1 MSSRSKNQKILANMV
16 LHNKQTNND
25 KARLNT
31 LYRGL
36 VNGLANLH
44 KLRKLVATKNER
56 RRVQKELTA
65 IHKNMRMVEN
75 DMKKLE
81 EKKMFIESELKKL
94 HVEIPRRNKEYANRR
109 AALKKSNY
117 IKKTTS
123 TALKKE
129 FGMNKNNKK

>member
-16 LHNKQTNND
+16 LHKKQTNND

-36 VNGLANLH
+36 VKMYENVN
-44 KLRKLVATKNER
+44 KERKFTDRSK
-56 RRVQKELTA
+56 VQKDLTN
-65 IHKNMRMVEN
+65 IRKKKREVEN
-75 DMKKLE
+75 DMKKLK
-81 EKKMFIESELKKL
+81 EKEKFIESELRRL
-94 HVEIPRRNKEYANRR
+94 HEEIPRRNKEYANRI

>member
-1 MSSRSKNQKILANMV
+1 MV

-36 VNGLANLH
+36 VKMRENVN
-44 KLRKLVATKNER
+44 KERKFTDRSK
-56 RRVQKELTA
+56 VQKDLTN
-65 IHKNMRMVEN
+65 IRKKMREVEN
-75 DMKKLE
+75 DMKKLK
-81 EKKMFIESELKKL
+81 EKKMFIESVLQRL
-94 HVEIPRRNKEYANRR
+94 RVEIPRRNKEYANKR
-109 AALKKSNY
+109 ARLKNSNY

-129 FGMNKNNKK
+129 LGMNKNNKK

>member
-36 VNGLANLH
+36 VKMYENEN
-44 KLRKLVATKNER
+44 KERKFTDRSK
-56 RRVQKELTA
+56 VQKDLTN
-65 IHKNMRMVEN
+65 ISKKMREVEN
-75 DMKKLE
+75 DMKKLR

>member
-1 MSSRSKNQKILANMV
+1 MSSRSINQKVLAKMV
-16 LHNKQTNND
+16 LLQNQTNND

-36 VNGLANLH
+36 VKMSANVN
-44 KLRKLVATKNER
+44 KERKFTKTMSER
-56 RRVQKELTA
+56 SRVQKEVTK
-65 IHKNMRMVEN
+65 IHKRMREVEN

-81 EKKMFIESELKKL
+81 KKEKFIESVLQRL
-94 HVEIPRRNKEYANRR
+94 RVEIPRRNKEYANKR
-109 AALKKSNY
+109 ARLKNSNY

-129 FGMNKNNKK
+129 LGMNKNNKK

>member
-1 MSSRSKNQKILANMV
+1 MSSRSKNQNILANMV
-16 LHNKQTNND
+16 LHKKQTNND

-36 VNGLANLH
+36 VKMYDNVN
-44 KLRKLVATKNER
+44 KERKFTDRSK
-56 RRVQKELTA
+56 VQKDLTN
-65 IHKNMRMVEN
+65 IRKKKREVEN
-75 DMKKLE
+75 DMKKLK
-81 EKKMFIESELKKL
+81 EKEKFIESELRRL
-94 HVEIPRRNKEYANRR
+94 HEEIPRRNKEYANRI

>member
-36 VNGLANLH
+36 VKMYENVN
-44 KLRKLVATKNER
+44 KERKFTDRSK
-56 RRVQKELTA
+56 VQKDLTN
-65 IHKNMRMVEN
+65 IHKKMREFEN
-75 DMKKLE
+75 DMKKLK
-81 EKKMFIESELKKL
+81 EKEKFIESELRRL
-94 HVEIPRRNKEYANRR
+94 HEEIPRRNKEYANRI

>member
-1 MSSRSKNQKILANMV
+1 MSSRSINQKILANMV

-36 VNGLANLH
+36 VKMRENVN
-44 KLRKLVATKNER
+44 KERKFTDRSK
-56 RRVQKELTA
+56 VQKDLTN
-65 IHKNMRMVEN
+65 IRKKMREVEN
-75 DMKKLE
+75 DMKKLK
-81 EKKMFIESELKKL
+81 EKKMFIESVLQRL
-94 HVEIPRRNKEYANRR
+94 RVEIPRRNKEYANKR
-109 AALKKSNY
+109 ARLKNSNY
-117 IKKTTS
+117 IKKTAS

>member
-1 MSSRSKNQKILANMV
+1 MSSRSINQKILANMV

-36 VNGLANLH
+36 VKMRENVN
-44 KLRKLVATKNER
+44 KERKFTDRSK
-56 RRVQKELTA
+56 VQKDLTN
-65 IHKNMRMVEN
+65 ISKKMREVEN
-75 DMKKLE
+75 DMKKLK
-81 EKKMFIESELKKL
+81 EKKMFIESVLQRL
-94 HVEIPRRNKEYANRR
+94 RVEIPRRNKEYANKR
-109 AALKKSNY
+109 ARLKNSNY

-129 FGMNKNNKK
+129 LGMNKNNKK

>member
-36 VNGLANLH
+36 VKMYENVN
-44 KLRKLVATKNER
+44 KERKFTDRSK
-56 RRVQKELTA
+56 VQKDLTN
-65 IHKNMRMVEN
+65 IRKKKREVEN
-75 DMKKLE
+75 DMKKLK
-81 EKKMFIESELKKL
+81 EKEKFIESELRRL
-94 HVEIPRRNKEYANRR
+94 HEEIPRRNKEYANRI

>member
-1 MSSRSKNQKILANMV
+1 MSSRSINQKILANMV

-36 VNGLANLH
+36 VKMRENVN
-44 KLRKLVATKNER
+44 KERKFTDRSK
-56 RRVQKELTA
+56 VQKDLTN
-65 IHKNMRMVEN
+65 IRKKMREVEN
-75 DMKKLE
+75 DMKKLK
-81 EKKMFIESELKKL
+81 EKKMFIESVLQRL
-94 HVEIPRRNKEYANRR
+94 RVEIPRRNKEYANKR
-109 AALKKSNY
+109 ARLKNSNY

-129 FGMNKNNKK
+129 LGMNKNNKK

>member
-36 VNGLANLH
+36 VKMRENVN
-44 KLRKLVATKNER
+44 KERKFTDRSK
-56 RRVQKELTA
+56 VQKDLTN
-65 IHKNMRMVEN
+65 IRKKMREVEN
-75 DMKKLE
+75 DMKKLK

-94 HVEIPRRNKEYANRR
+94 HEEIPRRNKKYANRI

>member
-1 MSSRSKNQKILANMV
+1 MSSRSINQKILANMV

-25 KARLNT
+25 KARVNT
-31 LYRGL
+31 LYRGFVKMYEN
-36 VNGLANLH
+36 VN
-44 KLRKLVATKNER
+44 KERKFTDRSK
-56 RRVQKELTA
+56 VQKDLTN
-65 IHKNMRMVEN
+65 IRKKMREVEN
-75 DMKKLE
+75 DMKKLK
-81 EKKMFIESELKKL
+81 EKKMFIESELRRL
-94 HVEIPRRNKEYANRR
+94 HVEIPRRNKKYANRI

>member
-36 VNGLANLH
+36 VKMRENVN
-44 KLRKLVATKNER
+44 KERKFTDRSK
-56 RRVQKELTA
+56 VQKDLTN
-65 IHKNMRMVEN
+65 IHKKMREFEN
-75 DMKKLE
+75 DMKKLK

-94 HVEIPRRNKEYANRR
+94 HEEIPRRNKKYANKI

-129 FGMNKNNKK
+129 FGMNKNNNK

>member
-16 LHNKQTNND
+16 LHKKQTNND

-36 VNGLANLH
+36 VKMRENVN
-44 KLRKLVATKNER
+44 KERKFTDRSK
-56 RRVQKELTA
+56 VQKDLTN
-65 IHKNMRMVEN
+65 IHKKMREFEN
-75 DMKKLE
+75 DMKKLK
-81 EKKMFIESELKKL
+81 EKEKFIESELRRL
-94 HVEIPRRNKEYANRR
+94 HEEIPRRNKEYANRI

>member
-36 VNGLANLH
+36 VKMYENVN
-44 KLRKLVATKNER
+44 KERKFTDRSK
-56 RRVQKELTA
+56 VQKDLTN
-65 IHKNMRMVEN
+65 ISKKMREVEN
-75 DMKKLE
+75 DMKKLK

-94 HVEIPRRNKEYANRR
+94 HVEIPRRNKKYANRI

>member
-1 MSSRSKNQKILANMV
+1 MSSRSINQKILANMV

-36 VNGLANLH
+36 VKMRENVN
-44 KLRKLVATKNER
+44 KERKFTDRSK
-56 RRVQKELTA
+56 VQKDLTN
-65 IHKNMRMVEN
+65 IRKKMREVEN
-75 DMKKLE
+75 DMKKLK
-81 EKKMFIESELKKL
+81 EKKMFIESVLQRL
-94 HVEIPRRNKEYANRR
+94 RVEIPRRNKEYANKR
-109 AALKKSNY
+109 ARLKKSNY

>member
-16 LHNKQTNND
+16 LHKKQTNND

-36 VNGLANLH
+36 VKMYENVN
-44 KLRKLVATKNER
+44 KERKFTDRSK
-56 RRVQKELTA
+56 VQKDLTN
-65 IHKNMRMVEN
+65 IRKKKREVEN
-75 DMKKLE
+75 DMKKLK
-81 EKKMFIESELKKL
+81 EKEKFIESELRRL
-94 HVEIPRRNKEYANRR
+94 HEEIPRRNKEYANRI

-129 FGMNKNNKK
+129 FGMNKNNNK

>member
-36 VNGLANLH
+36 VKMYENVN
-44 KLRKLVATKNER
+44 KERKFTDRSK
-56 RRVQKELTA
+56 VQKDLTN
-65 IHKNMRMVEN
+65 IRKKMREVEN
-75 DMKKLE
+75 DMKKLK

-94 HVEIPRRNKEYANRR
+94 HVEIPRRNKKYAKRI

>member
-36 VNGLANLH
+36 DKMYENVN
-44 KLRKLVATKNER
+44 KERKFTDRSK
-56 RRVQKELTA
+56 VQKDLTN
-65 IHKNMRMVEN
+65 IRKKKREVEN
-75 DMKKLE
+75 DMKKLK
-81 EKKMFIESELKKL
+81 EKKMFIESELRRL
-94 HVEIPRRNKEYANRR
+94 HVEIPRRNKEYANRI

-117 IKKTTS
+117 IKKNAS

>member
-1 MSSRSKNQKILANMV
+1 MSSRSKNQNILANMV
-16 LHNKQTNND
+16 LHKKQTNND

-36 VNGLANLH
+36 VKMYENVN
-44 KLRKLVATKNER
+44 KERKFTDRSK
-56 RRVQKELTA
+56 VQKELTN
-65 IHKNMRMVEN
+65 IRKKMREVEN
-75 DMKKLE
+75 DMKKLK
-81 EKKMFIESELKKL
+81 EKEKFIESELRRL
-94 HVEIPRRNKEYANRR
+94 HEEIPRRNKEYANRI

>member
-16 LHNKQTNND
+16 LHKKQTNND
-25 KARLNT
+25 KAL
-31 LYRGL
+31 LYKLHMGL

-44 KLRKLVATKNER
+44 KLRKLVTTKNER

-65 IHKNMRMVEN
+65 IRKNKRIVEN
-75 DMKKLE
+75 DISKLE
-81 EKKMFIESELKKL
+81 EKEKFIESELRRL
-94 HVEIPRRNKEYANRR
+94 HVEIPRRNKKYANRI

-117 IKKTTS
+117 INKTTS

>member
-1 MSSRSKNQKILANMV
+1 MV

-36 VNGLANLH
+36 VKMSANVN
-44 KLRKLVATKNER
+44 KERKFTKTMSER
-56 RRVQKELTA
+56 SRVQKEVTK
-65 IHKNMRMVEN
+65 IHKRMREVEN

-81 EKKMFIESELKKL
+81 KKEKFIESVLQRL
-94 HVEIPRRNKEYANRR
+94 RVEIPRRNKEYANKR
-109 AALKKSNY
+109 ARLKNSNY
-117 IKKTTS
+117 IKKTAN

-129 FGMNKNNKK
+129 LGMNKNNKK

>member
-36 VNGLANLH
+36 VKMYENVN
-44 KLRKLVATKNER
+44 KERKFTDRSK
-56 RRVQKELTA
+56 VQKDLTN
-65 IHKNMRMVEN
+65 IRKKMREVEN
-75 DMKKLE
+75 DMKKLK

-94 HVEIPRRNKEYANRR
+94 HEEIPRRNKKYANRI

-129 FGMNKNNKK
+129 FGMNKNNNK

>member
-36 VNGLANLH
+36 VKMRENVN
-44 KLRKLVATKNER
+44 KERKFTDRSK
-56 RRVQKELTA
+56 VQKDLTN
-65 IHKNMRMVEN
+65 ILKKMREVEN
-75 DMKKLE
+75 DMKKLK

-94 HVEIPRRNKEYANRR
+94 HVEIPRRNKKYANKI

-129 FGMNKNNKK
+129 FGMNKNNNK

>member
-1 MSSRSKNQKILANMV
+1 MV
-16 LHNKQTNND
+16 LHNKQTKND
-25 KARLNT
+25 KAL
-31 LYRGL
+31 LYKLHMGL
-36 VNGLANLH
+36 VNGLANAN

-65 IHKNMRMVEN
+65 IHKNMRIVEN

-81 EKKMFIESELKKL
+81 KKEKFIESELRRLRK
-94 HVEIPRRNKEYANRR
+94 EIPGRNKNYANRI

>member
-1 MSSRSKNQKILANMV
+1 MSSRSINQKILANMV

-36 VNGLANLH
+36 VKMSENLH

-65 IHKNMRMVEN
+65 IHKNMRIVEN
-75 DMKKLE
+75 DISKIE
-81 EKKMFIESELKKL
+81 EKEKFIESELRRL
-94 HVEIPRRNKEYANRR
+94 HVEIPRRNKKYANRI

>member
-36 VNGLANLH
+36 VKMRENVN
-44 KLRKLVATKNER
+44 KERKFTDRSK
-56 RRVQKELTA
+56 VQKDLTN
-65 IHKNMRMVEN
+65 IRKKKREVEN
-75 DMKKLE
+75 DMKKLK
-81 EKKMFIESELKKL
+81 EKEKFIESELRRL
-94 HVEIPRRNKEYANRR
+94 HEEIPRRNKEYANRI

>member
-1 MSSRSKNQKILANMV
+1 MSSRSINQKILANMV

-25 KARLNT
+25 KARVNT

-36 VNGLANLH
+36 VKMYENVN
-44 KLRKLVATKNER
+44 KERKFTDRSK
-56 RRVQKELTA
+56 VQKDLTN
-65 IHKNMRMVEN
+65 IRKKMREVKN
-75 DMKKLE
+75 DMKKLK
-81 EKKMFIESELKKL
+81 EKKMFIESELRRL
-94 HVEIPRRNKEYANRR
+94 HVEIPRRNKEYANRI

>member
-1 MSSRSKNQKILANMV
+1 MSSRSINQKILANMV

-25 KARLNT
+25 EARVNT
-31 LYRGL
+31 LYREL
-36 VNGLANLH
+36 VKMSENVN
-44 KLRKLVATKNER
+44 KERKLVATKNER

-65 IHKNMRMVEN
+65 IHKKMREVKN
-75 DMKKLE
+75 DMKKLK
-81 EKKMFIESELKKL
+81 EKKMFIESELRRL
-94 HVEIPRRNKEYANRR
+94 HVEIPRRNKKYANRI

>member
-1 MSSRSKNQKILANMV
+1 MSSRSINQKILANMV
-16 LHNKQTNND
+16 LHNKQTKND

-56 RRVQKELTA
+56 RRLQKELTA

-75 DMKKLE
+75 DMSKIE
-81 EKKMFIESELKKL
+81 EKEKFIESELRRLRK
-94 HVEIPRRNKEYANRR
+94 EIPERNKKYANKIV
-109 AALKKSNY
+109 ALKKSNY

-129 FGMNKNNKK
+129 FDMNKNNKK

>member
-1 MSSRSKNQKILANMV
+1 MSSRSINQKILANMV
-16 LHNKQTNND
+16 LHNKQTKND
-25 KARLNT
+25 KAL
-31 LYRGL
+31 LYKLHMGL

-65 IHKNMRMVEN
+65 IHKNMRIVEN
-75 DMKKLE
+75 DMSKLE
-81 EKKMFIESELKKL
+81 EKEKFIESELRRLRK
-94 HVEIPRRNKEYANRR
+94 EIPGRNKKYANRI

>member
-1 MSSRSKNQKILANMV
+1 MSSRSINQKILANMV

-36 VNGLANLH
+36 VKMRENVN
-44 KLRKLVATKNER
+44 KERKFTDRSK
-56 RRVQKELTA
+56 VQKDLTN
-65 IHKNMRMVEN
+65 ISKKMREVEN
-75 DMKKLE
+75 DMKKLR
-81 EKKMFIESELKKL
+81 EKKMFIESVLQRL
-94 HVEIPRRNKEYANRR
+94 RVEIPRRNKKYANRI

>member
-31 LYRGL
+31 LYMGL
-36 VNGLANLH
+36 VKMSENVN
-44 KLRKLVATKNER
+44 KERKFTDRSK
-56 RRVQKELTA
+56 VQKDLTNIRKKKREL
-65 IHKNMRMVEN
+65 EN
-75 DMKKLE
+75 DMKKLK
-81 EKKMFIESELKKL
+81 EKKMFIESELRRL
-94 HVEIPRRNKEYANRR
+94 HVEIPRRNKKYANRM

-129 FGMNKNNKK
+129 FGMNKNNNK

>member
-16 LHNKQTNND
+16 LHKKQTNND

-36 VNGLANLH
+36 VKMYDNVN
-44 KLRKLVATKNER
+44 KERKFTDRSK
-56 RRVQKELTA
+56 VQKDLTN
-65 IHKNMRMVEN
+65 IRKKKREVEN
-75 DMKKLE
+75 DMKKLK
-81 EKKMFIESELKKL
+81 EKEKFIESELRRL
-94 HVEIPRRNKEYANRR
+94 HEEIPRRNKEYANRI